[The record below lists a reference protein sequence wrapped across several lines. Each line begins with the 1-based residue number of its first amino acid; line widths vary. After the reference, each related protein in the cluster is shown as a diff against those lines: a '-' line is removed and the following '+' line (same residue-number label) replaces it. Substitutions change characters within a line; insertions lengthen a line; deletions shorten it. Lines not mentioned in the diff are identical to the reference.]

1 MFCKKCGNKIEDS
14 AVFCPACGTDQSNG
28 LTVSGAAS
36 VGFSNNSNER
46 EAVIA
51 QATNCLPV
59 MTSMKENEDKIEGLE
74 EEIEKYEKKGKISY
88 AIFIYII
95 CLFIVGMILIK
106 APNFIQWLAI
116 IACVPIPVMYR
127 KKKLNKAAELKAQ
140 KQDCENQISVLKQD
154 ATLSW
159 LPYDYRDATS
169 FAMILSYLENMRANT
184 LREAI
189 NLLETEKHQA
199 RVELMAALSMQSAES
214 AASSAKGAAGAAAA
228 SAFFSLFK

>member
-1 MFCKKCGNKIEDS
+1 MFCKKCGNKIDDG
-14 AVFCPACGTDQSNG
+14 AVFCPACGTDQSAE
-28 LTVSGAAS
+28 LSVSSGANIS
-36 VGFSNNSNER
+36 FSNNSQER
-46 EAVIA
+46 DAILA

-59 MTSMKENEDKIEGLE
+59 MTSMKENEDKIESLDD
-74 EEIEKYEKKGKISY
+74 EIEKYEKKGKIIY
-88 AIFIYII
+88 AIFIYIV
-95 CLFIVGMILIK
+95 CFLIVAIILQK
-106 APNFIQWLAI
+106 TPNFIQLLGMIAI
-116 IACVPIPVMYR
+116 VPIPVMYR

-140 KQDCENQISVLKQD
+140 KQECENQINVLKQD

-184 LREAI
+184 LKEAI

-199 RVELMAALSMQSAES
+199 RVELMTALSMQSAED
-214 AASSAKGAAGAAAA
+214 AATSAKTAAGAAAA